1 MRPFS
6 ASSIRELFEVSPD
19 EKAFVG
25 RIFGE
30 QDTQG
35 TWALH
40 LAGQAP
46 GAAARRSARSAD
58 CRSSRATRRLTGSA
72 DWSCSFLE
80 KSLKHELFVNQM
92 VLCGK
97 LYGFGPRFVTVF
109 GRKPSHLGQSL
120 RDPRFN
126 PNRNAVK
133 RRLRFDRS
141 LASHRFLSK
150 FPPKRLCNPPYGTN
164 HVRC

>member
-6 ASSIRELFEVSPD
+6 ASSIREVFEVSPD

-120 RDPRFN
+120 RDPRSN

-133 RRLRFDRS
+133 RRLRFDR
-141 LASHRFLSK
+141 FT
-150 FPPKRLCNPPYGTN
+150 RLTPIF
-164 HVRC
+164 V